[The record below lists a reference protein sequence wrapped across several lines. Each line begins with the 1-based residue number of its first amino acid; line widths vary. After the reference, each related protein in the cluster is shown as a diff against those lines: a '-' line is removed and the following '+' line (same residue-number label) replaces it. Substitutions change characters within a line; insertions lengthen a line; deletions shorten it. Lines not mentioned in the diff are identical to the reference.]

1 MALNDYLTSEVT
13 TDFADGLLTRREALR
28 RLVLLGVGVTSAGAL
43 LAACGGDGDSR
54 TAADD
59 DAAPSTSEGPDKSTT
74 TTTPGKPVGVATIT
88 FAGPKGELQAAF
100 AEAKGDAKGALLL
113 IHENRGLTDHFGELT
128 KRFAGLGYTSLAID
142 LLSDMGGTGAL
153 ADPATAPA
161 GLAARP
167 MEDLLAD
174 LRAGIVEL
182 GRRAPGRTIGAMGFC
197 FGGGLAWQLV
207 QEGEPALAAVVPF
220 YGPAP
225 DPANFSKSKAA
236 VLGVYAE
243 LDSRVNASRERA
255 TAALQ
260 TSGIKY
266 EIRTF
271 PGVDHAFFNNTGQRF
286 NAPAA
291 AEAQKTALDWFAQH
305 LK

>member
-43 LAACGGDGDSR
+43 LAACAGDGDNS

-59 DAAPSTSEGPDKSTT
+59 DEPTTSEGSDGATSTT
-74 TTTPGKPVGVATIT
+74 APGKPVGAATTT

-100 AEAKGDAKGALLL
+100 VEAKGEAKGALLL
-113 IHENRGLTDHFGELT
+113 IHENRGLTDHFGELA
-128 KRFAGLGYTSLAID
+128 KRFAGLGYTSMAID

-153 ADPATAPA
+153 ADPGSAPA
-161 GLAARP
+161 GLAARS

-207 QEGEPALAAVVPF
+207 QDGEPALAAVVPF

-271 PGVDHAFFNNTGQRF
+271 PGVDHAFFNDTGPRF

-291 AEAQKTALDWFAQH
+291 AEAQKTALDWFARH